1 MMKKNTASLLIG
13 CLFCLNSTFSQANDL
28 VTPKSIASTTDLSSY
43 TTKRQV
49 VNQLLTDALIAFQS
63 PTRISH
69 AGFTAK
75 IPSNLEIVTSCL
87 LEAYQ
92 LEPYRTDL
100 LISAAN
106 AQIYNGNVDRAITL
120 FKQAQATAP
129 DDIDILSY
137 LAVWQNF
144 KGNNAASIKQMAK
157 LTSLN
162 PGRQA
167 DIEHIINTVDHVIA
181 TPLKTMVTKP
191 YSGNTAIITLGYAL
205 NPNGTMNEILIQRL
219 KLTLTL
225 AEQSPN
231 SLIIVTGGVP
241 QNHKTEGRLMADW
254 LIKHGISPHRIIEDN
269 YARSTVENALYV
281 SYALA
286 RHKIDHATIVSSA
299 SHVRRGQTLFD
310 IASWQTGPRGIS
322 FDSVSVEDKPLSELT
337 IPSDKELLGIYR
349 DALRVYGLWSYRS
362 YPLEQR

>member
-1 MMKKNTASLLIG
+1 MIKNIASTLLG
-13 CLFCLNSTFSQANDL
+13 CLLCLNSTSVLANNL
-28 VTPKSIASTTDLSSY
+28 PSPQRITPSTKVTPD
-43 TTKRQV
+43 TTKRQIV
-49 VNQLLTDALIAFQS
+49 DQLLTDALIAFKS
-63 PTRISH
+63 PYRTSH

-75 IPSNLEIVTSCL
+75 MPNNLETVTSL
-87 LEAYQ
+87 LLQAYR

-106 AQIYNGNVDRAITL
+106 AQIYNGNVERAIELLT
-120 FKQAQATAP
+120 QAQTAAP

-144 KGNNAASIKQMAK
+144 KGNNAASIIQMTK
-157 LTSLN
+157 LASLN

-167 DIEHIINTVDHVIA
+167 DIEHIINTVDHVVA
-181 TPLKTMVTKP
+181 TSLKTTSLKH

-205 NPNGTMNEILIQRL
+205 NPDGTMNDILIQRL
-219 KLTLTL
+219 KITLTF
-225 AEQSPN
+225 AKQSPN
-231 SLIIVTGGVP
+231 ALIIVTGGVP
-241 QNHKTEGRLMADW
+241 KNNKTEGKLMADW
-254 LIKHGISPHRIIEDN
+254 LVKHGIPHHRIVEDN
-269 YARSTVENALYV
+269 YARSTVENALYA

-286 RHKIDHATIVSSA
+286 RHKIDHATIISSA

-322 FDSVSVEDKPLSELT
+322 FDSISVADKPLSTLAV
-337 IPSDKELLGIYR
+337 PSNKELLGIYR
-349 DALRVYGLWSYRS
+349 DALRVYGMWSYRS

>member
-1 MMKKNTASLLIG
+1 
-13 CLFCLNSTFSQANDL
+13 
-28 VTPKSIASTTDLSSY
+28 
-43 TTKRQV
+43 
-49 VNQLLTDALIAFQS
+49 
-63 PTRISH
+63 
-69 AGFTAK
+69 
-75 IPSNLEIVTSCL
+75 
-87 LEAYQ
+87 
-92 LEPYRTDL
+92 
-100 LISAAN
+100 
-106 AQIYNGNVDRAITL
+106 
-120 FKQAQATAP
+120 
-129 DDIDILSY
+129 
-137 LAVWQNF
+137 
-144 KGNNAASIKQMAK
+144 MAK
-157 LTSLN
+157 LASLN

-191 YSGNTAIITLGYAL
+191 YNGNTAIITLGYAL
-205 NPNGTMNEILIQRL
+205 NPNGTMNKILIQRL

-241 QNHKTEGRLMADW
+241 QNHNTEGKLMADW

-286 RHKIDHATIVSSA
+286 RHKIDHATLVSSA

-322 FDSVSVEDKPLSELT
+322 FDSVSVEDKPLAELT